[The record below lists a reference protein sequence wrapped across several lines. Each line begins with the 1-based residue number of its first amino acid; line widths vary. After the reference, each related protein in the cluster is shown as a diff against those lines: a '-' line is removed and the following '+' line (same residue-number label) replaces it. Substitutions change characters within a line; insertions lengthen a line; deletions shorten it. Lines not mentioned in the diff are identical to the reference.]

1 MVSLETSVKDSQT
14 LSSIR
19 LPDPAPAKPVR
30 IISAE
35 TYPKRDWIL
44 LSIAQHSAATF
55 DAYSTRQAV
64 ATGATEADPFM
75 RPFANSPGI
84 YAAIQVGPAIL
95 DYAAHRMQRSENN
108 FIRRNWWIPQT
119 ASTGLYPHFRH
130 PQYERGQPALEF
142 EFVAVAFLP
151 GGSKSV
157 GHPGP
162 PPGCLVVWLLF
173 FAEIQNT
180 AFLLRTTT
188 YYVRLS
194 YMSFASR
201 DARSSEPVE
210 RGVLR
215 KSLWKRSLWGRGRTS

>member
-1 MVSLETSVKDSQT
+1 MVFAIAALMFQFAPAIHAISDADVRSAAPIVKSASATTGALPDQPQPSTTSTVAADPASATSGKLTMVSLETSVKDSQT

-119 ASTGLYPHFRH
+119 ASTGLYLISGIHNMSVANRH
-130 PQYERGQPALEF
+130 
-142 EFVAVAFLP
+142 
-151 GGSKSV
+151 
-157 GHPGP
+157 
-162 PPGCLVVWLLF
+162 
-173 FAEIQNT
+173 
-180 AFLLRTTT
+180 
-188 YYVRLS
+188 
-194 YMSFASR
+194 
-201 DARSSEPVE
+201 
-210 RGVLR
+210 
-215 KSLWKRSLWGRGRTS
+215 